1 MSKKKEIRRRFRES
15 CFERDKYCCV
25 KCGFKSS
32 KDRAEQELD
41 AHHITPRTEMPNGG
55 YVKENGISLCS
66 VCHVY
71 AEEFYS
77 TGIAHKGYSVEE
89 LYLIINSSLE
99 EAIKASNKLI
109 L

>member
-1 MSKKKEIRRRFRES
+1 MSKKKEIRRRFRNA
-15 CFERDKYCCV
+15 CFERDKYCCA

-66 VCHVY
+66 ACHIY

-77 TGIAHKGYSVEE
+77 TGIAHKGYTVEE
-89 LYLIINSSLE
+89 LYSIINSSLE
-99 EAIKASNKLI
+99 GAVKSSIKLI

>member
-1 MSKKKEIRRRFRES
+1 MSKKKEIRRRFRDA
-15 CFERDKYCCV
+15 CFERDKYCCA

-41 AHHITPRTEMPNGG
+41 AHHITPRTQIPNGG

-66 VCHVY
+66 QCHVY

-77 TGIAHKGYSVEE
+77 IGIAHKGYAVDD
-89 LYLIINSSLE
+89 LYLIINSNLE
-99 EAIKASNKLI
+99 EAIKSSNKLI